1 MMRQQEEV
9 GASLGLGGEVL
20 ELGQIPEIC
29 LQVHLASW
37 QNASQRH
44 PAMFMQ
50 TYKIS
55 VAVVHNTQD
64 FKYSRCS
71 LQKNYS

>member
-9 GASLGLGGEVL
+9 GASLGPGGEVL
-20 ELGQIPEIC
+20 ELEQIPEIC

-44 PAMFMQ
+44 PAMLMQ
-50 TYKIS
+50 TYNIS
-55 VAVVHNTQD
+55 VTLVHNTQD
-64 FKYSRCS
+64 FKYIRFS
-71 LQKNYS
+71 L

>member
-1 MMRQQEEV
+1 M
-9 GASLGLGGEVL
+9 L

-29 LQVHLASW
+29 LQVHPASW

-44 PAMFMQ
+44 PAKLMQ
-50 TYKIS
+50 TYNNIS

-64 FKYSRCS
+64 FKEFRFS
-71 LQKNYS
+71 LKTNDS